1 MTCNDV
7 PGRVEEWH
15 NPGKTVSECT
25 TDRKHRPYIE
35 RLSTQHQTVLAT
47 FLGFRKPL
55 YSMYRITLH
64 RTQFTVRPVAP
75 HFSLIVGVKSEV
87 PQDTQKHIITR
98 SLVCRVKSQF
108 YHCTTWFLSIVSYSA
123 LRLLLA
129 VLMQGKA
136 W

>member
-1 MTCNDV
+1 
-7 PGRVEEWH
+7 
-15 NPGKTVSECT
+15 
-25 TDRKHRPYIE
+25 
-35 RLSTQHQTVLAT
+35 
-47 FLGFRKPL
+47 
-55 YSMYRITLH
+55 MYRIVLH

-75 HFSLIVGVKSEV
+75 HFSLIMGVKSEV
-87 PQDTQKHIITR
+87 PQDAQKHIITR

-123 LRLLLA
+123 LHLLLA